1 MKSTKGQQNRRIKD
15 GAKKLNVRL
24 LLASKEK
31 VKADGG
37 ETKTNKQK

>member
-24 LLASKEK
+24 LLASEEK
-31 VKADGG
+31 IRADGG
-37 ETKTNKQK
+37 ETNTNEQK